1 MPWGKYTHAHLQ
13 VGELSSPFASPFRLV
28 ICSNIASLSH
38 IPYHKP
44 PLRIAYTVQEQD
56 SKPKG
61 RSSPLPL
68 AATTHSI
75 SPDML
80 SQRPKTRLAVLF
92 LAAVTSFFICLFV
105 VHQALLPILAWFIP
119 ALEVPFYD
127 LAVYGA
133 YPEQEYVS
141 FDLPASQPNL
151 VAWDDQCDSGNV
163 FITLSGPSIAHPGP
177 SILDARGGL
186 VWTSEEFGTT
196 LNMRQQNYK
205 GEKYITFWA
214 GQKAATMGQGEYY
227 MLDSSYN
234 VTRKFDAIGENLH
247 GDLHEF
253 KITDDDTVLLTVYT
267 KKEADLTGLGHW
279 RGKNGWIVDSM
290 FQEIDL
296 ETNELLFEWSAS
308 DHFPPSETYYTD
320 PFGGY
325 SEASPFDS
333 FHINSVDKEPSSGN
347 YLVSSR
353 HTHSISLIDGQ
364 SGEVLWRLGG
374 MHNEFTDL
382 SGGLATDFAW
392 QHDARWLGLPSDA
405 NGEKG
410 IYTISF
416 FANGMAGPL
425 HVDAT
430 HSNARI
436 VRLDTNAMTAE
447 LLQSFSSYHS
457 RILASSQ
464 GSVEIVPETGNVFV
478 GWGASAAWSEF
489 SPDGTLLC
497 EAHVSASSTFILER
511 AKSYRVFKTHSWVG
525 KPSWPPS
532 ARLSNGKVFV
542 SWNGATEIQNWE
554 LQAQKTEDE
563 EWTPV
568 DEIEKT
574 GFEESFAV
582 PKGEGWTSFRAVA
595 YDKDKQILG
604 TSEPAQS
611 VPSGSWSMKLF
622 VFAIVVSLV
631 AALVWGVRTFLR
643 KRRGYKAGLFAWDRN
658 GSTNVR
664 YSPL

>member
-1 MPWGKYTHAHLQ
+1 
-13 VGELSSPFASPFRLV
+13 
-28 ICSNIASLSH
+28 
-38 IPYHKP
+38 
-44 PLRIAYTVQEQD
+44 
-56 SKPKG
+56 
-61 RSSPLPL
+61 
-68 AATTHSI
+68 
-75 SPDML
+75 ML
-80 SQRPKTRLAVLF
+80 SQRPKTRLAVIF
-92 LAAVTSFFICLFV
+92 LAAVASLIIGLIF
-105 VHQALLPILAWFIP
+105 VHQAVLPILAWFIP

-141 FDLPASQPNL
+141 FDLPSSQPNW
-151 VAWDDQCDSGNV
+151 VAWDDQCDTGNV
-163 FITLSGPSIAHPGP
+163 FVTLGGPSIAHPGP
-177 SILDARGGL
+177 SILDAHGGL
-186 VWTSEEFGTT
+186 VWTSEDFGSSV
-196 LNMRQQNYK
+196 LNMRLQNYK
-205 GEKYITFWA
+205 GEKYLTFWA

-234 VTRKFDAIGENLH
+234 VTRKFDAIGEDLH

-253 KITDDDTVLLTVYT
+253 KITDDNTVLVTVYT
-267 KKEADLTGLGHW
+267 KKEVDLTDLGHW
-279 RGKNGWIVDSM
+279 RGKNGWVVDSM

-296 ETNELLFEWSAS
+296 ETNELLFEWAAS
-308 DHFPPSETYYTD
+308 DHFPPTETYYTD

-333 FHINSVDKEPSSGN
+333 FHINSVDKEPSSVN

-353 HTHSISLIDGQ
+353 HTHTVSLVDGQ
-364 SGEVLWRLGG
+364 SGEVLWKLGG
-374 MHNEFTDL
+374 RHNDFTDL
-382 SGGLATDFAW
+382 SDGLATDFSW
-392 QHDARWLGLPSDA
+392 QHDARWIGLPSDP

-410 IYTISF
+410 VYTISF

-430 HSNARI
+430 HSNGRI
-436 VRLDTNAMTAE
+436 VRLDTNEMTAE

-464 GSVEIVPETGNVFV
+464 GSVEILPETGNVFV
-478 GWGASAAWSEF
+478 GWGASAAYSEF

-511 AKSYRVFKTHSWVG
+511 AKSYRVFKTHDWVG

-532 ARLSNGKVFV
+532 ARLSSGKVFV
-542 SWNGATEIQNWE
+542 SWNGATEIQSWE
-554 LQAQKTEDE
+554 LQAQKTENGD
-563 EWTPV
+563 WTPV

-574 GFEESFAV
+574 GFEESFAI

-611 VPSGSWSMKLF
+611 VSSGSWSMKLF
-622 VFAIVVSLV
+622 VFAIIVSLGV
-631 AALVWGVRTFLR
+631 ALVWGARMYLR